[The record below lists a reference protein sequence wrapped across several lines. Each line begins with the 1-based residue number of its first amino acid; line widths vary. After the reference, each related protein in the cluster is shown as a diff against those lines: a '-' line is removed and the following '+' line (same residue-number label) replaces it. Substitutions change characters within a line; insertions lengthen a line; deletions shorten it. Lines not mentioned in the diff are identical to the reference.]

1 MSGGNCVIEWP
12 RFEKKNDLHVC
23 VCRKFVVPLRR
34 ETKDNAESNSHHIIH
49 PFKYHAYG
57 TIAFL

>member
-12 RFEKKNDLHVC
+12 RFEKKMTCMLAYVENLLYLC
-23 VCRKFVVPLRR
+23 AEKRKM
-34 ETKDNAESNSHHIIH
+34 NAESNSHHIIH